1 MCYEAACA
9 YCRLTFVGQSDFSN
23 ITHTSYTSLE
33 LLPVENLGDK
43 IPSRTIMTAWFLK
56 SQVQVQI
63 IPKGAASPLHWRN
76 VSGLEMRR
84 TGGVVLR
91 REVQHGLETHLLR
104 NSSKPFSLYF
114 FMRIYK
120 IPNY

>member
-1 MCYEAACA
+1 MCL
-9 YCRLTFVGQSDFSN
+9 LTINFVRHSDFAN

-33 LLPVENLGDK
+33 LLPVENVGDK

-76 VSGLEMRR
+76 VSRLEMRR
-84 TGGVVLR
+84 TGGVALR
-91 REVQHGLETHLLR
+91 REVQHGLETHVLR
-104 NSSKPFSLYF
+104 NSSKPFSIF
-114 FMRIYK
+114 FHAYL
-120 IPNY
+120 